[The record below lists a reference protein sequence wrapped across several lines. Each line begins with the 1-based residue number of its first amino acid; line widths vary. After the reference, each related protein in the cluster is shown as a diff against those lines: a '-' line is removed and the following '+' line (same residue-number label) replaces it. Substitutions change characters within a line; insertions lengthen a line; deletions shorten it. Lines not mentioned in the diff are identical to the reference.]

1 MLSEVSKQSTQTIVS
16 NDSNAMNMNTWV
28 IPDIH
33 GYANTLETLLKQ
45 IQPSKKDH
53 IIFLGDYIDR
63 GPHSKGVLDMVMDME
78 KDGYKMTALRGNHE
92 SYFAEAY
99 YHAFELGG
107 GLFKK
112 KNLKQ
117 KAWFEHGGKET
128 LKSFGVK
135 DLKKVPEHYIK
146 WIEGTGLYYQNDDY
160 LIVHAGM
167 NFTLDN
173 PYEDEHAM
181 LWVKDF
187 EVDSSKIGGRK
198 VIHGHTPVSHEF
210 ILETIEREE
219 FDFIDLDNG
228 VYMEGRNGFGNLM
241 AFNLETKQ
249 LVVQPSD
256 F

>member
-1 MLSEVSKQSTQTIVS
+1 
-16 NDSNAMNMNTWV
+16 MNTWV

-33 GYANTLETLLKQ
+33 GYSKTLETLLKQ
-45 IQPSKKDH
+45 IQPSKNDH
-53 IIFLGDYIDR
+53 LIFLGDYIDR
-63 GPHSKGVLDMVMDME
+63 GPDSKGVLDLVMALE
-78 KDGYKMTALRGNHE
+78 KDGYNMTTLRGNHE
-92 SYFAEAY
+92 SYFVEAY

-112 KNLKQ
+112 KNLKL
-117 KAWFEHGGKET
+117 KAWFEHGGKEA
-128 LKSFGVK
+128 LKSFAVK
-135 DLKKVPEHYIK
+135 DIRKVPEQYIK
-146 WIEGTGLYYQNDDY
+146 WIEGTQLYLQTEDY
-160 LIVHAGM
+160 IIVHAGM

-181 LWVKDF
+181 LWIKDF

-210 ILETIEREE
+210 ILETIERKE
-219 FDFIDLDNG
+219 FGFIDLDNG